1 MIHITEE
8 DTNSFDYEEED
19 TGMEAIAPP
28 VDLESSSF
36 SREDLINAQELRTA
50 QFKKQALQ
58 EFRELDCSMELKQA
72 YGRWVT
78 SYFTGEMLLANNSP
92 RKSGIFSERNML
104 DGVILGADLELEKCA
119 ISSCHF
125 DTLQPW
131 CGSI

>member
-1 MIHITEE
+1 MPDDEE
-8 DTNSFDYEEED
+8 ANSFDYDDDD

-28 VDLESSSF
+28 MDMENSSY

-50 QFKKQALQ
+50 QFRKLALQ

-72 YGRWVT
+72 YGRWIN
-78 SYFTGEMLLANNSP
+78 SYFTMEMLLANNTP

-119 ISSCHF
+119 LSSCHF
-125 DTLQPW
+125 DTLQPF

>member
-1 MIHITEE
+1 MTNEE
-8 DTNSFDYEEED
+8 ADSFDYEDED
-19 TGMEAIAPP
+19 TGLEAIAPP
-28 VDLESSSF
+28 ADLESSPF

-50 QFKKQALQ
+50 KYIKVALQ

-72 YGRWVT
+72 YGRWVS
-78 SYFTGEMLLANNSP
+78 SYFDTQHLLANNSP

-104 DGVILGADLELEKCA
+104 DGVILSADLELEKCA
-119 ISSCHF
+119 ISCCHF